1 MIDLR
6 SIRQAQ
12 GRRGRRV
19 GLKKH
24 RLGSAA
30 IEWLAAAPIVLLLG
44 LGVLQWGLV
53 FFSRSSLEYALT
65 QAAREGA
72 QGNALVANIE
82 SGLARG
88 LIAYWG
94 LGAPGQSLN
103 VSLPSALLRVN
114 AEKATGALMW
124 RQISPT
130 DESFTD
136 WSVPARD
143 AMGEVIASVVEIPN
157 DALQYRKQT
166 VGASSGQT
174 LKDANLLK
182 LEMRY
187 GITLNV
193 PLVAPLAVRI
203 MEQINGCPGA
213 SSNGVIL
220 GTVRM
225 TAASAAEK
233 SAGTAWPCTFYR
245 AKDASGVSQLRW
257 PVQTIAMVR
266 MQTPA
271 RKTGATASRKEDP
284 LSLAPIPSGAGA
296 GSPEN
301 SSSSGRPSEVAQGG
315 SIGSNSGGGGVSNP
329 PIASSPGGSPG
340 SAPASGNQSG
350 GTSGGAKSGGAT
362 SGGATSGGTT
372 SGGATGG
379 QSGGQSGGQWSGQ
392 GPLSKQELLGR
403 IEQDGQNNALEA
415 CSAPAASPTL
425 RPG

>member
-1 MIDLR
+1 MMDLR

-94 LGAPGQSLN
+94 LGAPGQSLDLA
-103 VSLPSALLRVN
+103 LPSALLRVN
-114 AEKATGALMW
+114 AEKATGALVW

-187 GITLNV
+187 GIALNV
-193 PLVAPLAVRI
+193 PLIAPLAVRI

-213 SSNGVIL
+213 STNGVIL

-225 TAASAAEK
+225 TAASATEK

-245 AKDASGVSQLRW
+245 AKDANGVDQLRW
-257 PVQTIAMVR
+257 PVQSIAMVR

-271 RKTGATASRKEDP
+271 RKTGAIASRKEDP
-284 LSLAPIPSGAGA
+284 LSLASIPSGSGA

-301 SSSSGRPSEVAQGG
+301 SSSSGSPSEVGQSG
-315 SIGSNSGGGGVSNP
+315 SVGSNIGGGGVSNP

-350 GTSGGAKSGGAT
+350 GTSGGVTSGGAT
-362 SGGATSGGTT
+362 SGGATS
-372 SGGATGG
+372 G

-403 IEQDGQNNALEA
+403 IEQDGQTKALEA